1 MQIHPLPGVDQGRE
15 EEHGFKAFAHHR
27 QKGEQHQ
34 TKQVATVDGGIDA
47 RRHGPHLGFGLFLH
61 PDRHIGEHQSG
72 EDEDPRHQEMV
83 VALALEL
90 AHHHLEQEGDDKG
103 GDKTEAHPQIDELV
117 VAARPQLGE
126 VGEADA
132 DQQEGFQPLAQ
143 GNEKTCEH
151 QD

>member
-1 MQIHPLPGVDQGRE
+1 M
-15 EEHGFKAFAHHR
+15 
-27 QKGEQHQ
+27 
-34 TKQVATVDGGIDA
+34 
-47 RRHGPHLGFGLFLH
+47 H
-61 PDRHIGEHQSG
+61 PDCHIGEHQGG
-72 EDEDPRHQEMV
+72 EDEDPRHQEVV

-90 AHHHLEQEGDDKG
+90 AHHHLEQEGDHEG
-103 GDKTEAHPQIDELV
+103 GDEAQPHPQIDELV

-143 GNEKTCEH
+143 GNEKTCKH

>member
-1 MQIHPLPGVDQGRE
+1 MQIHPLPGVEQGGE
-15 EEHGFKAFAHHR
+15 EQHGFKPFAHHGEE
-27 QKGEQHQ
+27 GEQHQ
-34 TKQVATVDGGIDA
+34 TKQVAAIDGRIDA
-47 RRHGPHLGFGLFLH
+47 RRHGPHLGFGLLLH

-72 EDEDPRHQEMV
+72 KHQDPRHQEV
-83 VALALEL
+83 VVTLALEL

-103 GDKTEAHPQIDELV
+103 GDKAEPHPQIDELV

-132 DQQEGFQPLAQ
+132 DQQEGFQPLTQ
-143 GNEKTCEH
+143 GNEKTCKH

>member
-1 MQIHPLPGVDQGRE
+1 
-15 EEHGFKAFAHHR
+15 
-27 QKGEQHQ
+27 
-34 TKQVATVDGGIDA
+34 
-47 RRHGPHLGFGLFLH
+47 
-61 PDRHIGEHQSG
+61 
-72 EDEDPRHQEMV
+72 MV

-103 GDKTEAHPQIDELV
+103 GDETSPPQIDELV

-143 GNEKTCEH
+143 GNEKTYRTSGLRLRIGREGEAAGSVAPLSSPSCSRWW
-151 QD
+151 